1 MSNQGYV
8 KLYRQIQDSV
18 IWDDPYKLKLWLYC
32 LLKAA
37 HCKQTVVLGEQ
48 IIELEAGQFV
58 TGRISLETDFNKG
71 IPPKKYI
78 SGYSLFRWLKVF
90 ENVQMLHIKKTNK
103 YTIITVLNWD
113 KYQNDAQQMH
123 NSCTTNA
130 QQMHTNNNSKNSKNI
145 YRGQKSKFISP
156 SLEEVT
162 DYCRE
167 RNNNVDPQVFMDYY
181 ESNGWKV
188 GKNPMKDW
196 KAAVRNWERKE
207 TSKNPNSNKE
217 VKLSIYE
224 QLKRAS
230 N

>member
-1 MSNQGYV
+1 
-8 KLYRQIQDSV
+8 
-18 IWDDPYKLKLWLYC
+18 
-32 LLKAA
+32 LKAA

-71 IPPKKYI
+71 IPPKKHI

-145 YRGQKSKFISP
+145 YRGQKSKFVSP

-188 GKNPMKDW
+188 GKNPMKDGY
-196 KAAVRNWERKE
+196 AAVRNWERKE
-207 TSKNPNSNKE
+207 TPKE
-217 VKLSIYE
+217 KKGTSIYE
-224 QLKRAS
+224 KYQRL
-230 N
+230 